1 MNEESESPSSS
12 AARRAQNP
20 RPGAEPNHGLLGKF
34 FGSLSRVPETN
45 SAAGPNSKL
54 NGSNTPNAFPS
65 STHDWGLLR
74 QPVENVAVPKAEIFA
89 VPLDI
94 ELENLVNVF
103 RSSGLSRLPV
113 YEGSL
118 DKPCGLVHMKDLALQ
133 YGFDSQE
140 KEFSLESVLRPLLFV
155 PPSMPVGVLLQKMQT
170 ERTHMALVIDEYGG
184 VDGLA
189 TIEDLVEEVVGD
201 IADEHDIV
209 DEAEFWRM
217 EAPGEYLCLAK
228 APLRDFE
235 VETGIDLGV
244 EGGDEEIDTL
254 GGLVFV
260 LAGRVPDLGEVIT
273 HPNGSSI
280 VIVDADL
287 RRIKRLKVKLQ
298 GDRKV

>member
-12 AARRAQNP
+12 AARSAQDLHQVK
-20 RPGAEPNHGLLGKF
+20 EPNHGLLGKF
-34 FGSLSRVPETN
+34 FGSLSRSPE
-45 SAAGPNSKL
+45 SSRAVGSDLEL
-54 NGSNTPNAFPS
+54 NGASAS
-65 STHDWGLLR
+65 DAQRSATHDWALLR
-74 QPVENVAVPKAEIFA
+74 QPVENVAVPQAEIVA

-94 ELENLVNVF
+94 ELDELVNVF
-103 RSSGLSRLPV
+103 RSSGRSRLPV

-118 DKPCGLVHMKDLALQ
+118 DEPCGLIHMKDLALH
-133 YGFDSQE
+133 YGFDQQV
-140 KEFSLESVLRPLLFV
+140 KNFSLKSILRPLLFV

-209 DEAEFWRM
+209 EIDEFWRL
-217 EAPGEYLCLAK
+217 ESPGEYLCLAK
-228 APLRDFE
+228 TPLKDFE
-235 VETGIDLGV
+235 NEAGINLGV
-244 EGGDEEIDTL
+244 EGSDEEIDTL

-280 VIVDADL
+280 VIIDADL

-298 GDRKV
+298 GDRKA